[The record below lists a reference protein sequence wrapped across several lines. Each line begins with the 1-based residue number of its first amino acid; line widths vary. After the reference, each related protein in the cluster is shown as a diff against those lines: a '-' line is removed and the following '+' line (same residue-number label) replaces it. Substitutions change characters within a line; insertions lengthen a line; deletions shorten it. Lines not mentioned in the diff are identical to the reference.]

1 MNIMNGKF
9 LCTSSRFLPHT
20 LSTPGCGTAVDKSTV
35 KPCCYPHK
43 NGYIT
48 QVPLTSKHRCAHI
61 WTFIYERSYMVTH
74 MCESIYE
81 PIYEDMSPICSLR
94 FVRFIYKH
102 PYMRAHIWTLS
113 ILRIPIIIP
122 EIMFIYVLPYV
133 MTHICVHIYGCTYM
147 SVHIWVTIYGYPYM
161 NGYER
166 KIRCTSFGSRHRTFL
181 APGCQRPK
189 AKFTVTPRLQPLKI
203 GYKTQKQLTSSY
215 MCTHIWVFIYGV
227 PYMRVHIGL
236 HIYELIMTIY
246 EYVNHEYDELTCDEY
261 EIWSQMWYMTVKTY
275 MVHWDVHIW
284 TKCALIWVIIYGS
297 TYMNKN
303 GPYMVLQI
311 NHICFWKIG
320 PYMNHP

>member
-1 MNIMNGKF
+1 
-9 LCTSSRFLPHT
+9 
-20 LSTPGCGTAVDKSTV
+20 
-35 KPCCYPHK
+35 
-43 NGYIT
+43 
-48 QVPLTSKHRCAHI
+48 
-61 WTFIYERSYMVTH
+61 
-74 MCESIYE
+74 
-81 PIYEDMSPICSLR
+81 
-94 FVRFIYKH
+94 
-102 PYMRAHIWTLS
+102 
-113 ILRIPIIIP
+113 
-122 EIMFIYVLPYV
+122 MFIYVLPYV

-189 AKFTVTPRLQPLKI
+189 SKFTVTPRLHPLKI

-261 EIWSQMWYMTVKTY
+261 EI
-275 MVHWDVHIW
+275 
-284 TKCALIWVIIYGS
+284 
-297 TYMNKN
+297 
-303 GPYMVLQI
+303 
-311 NHICFWKIG
+311 
-320 PYMNHP
+320 